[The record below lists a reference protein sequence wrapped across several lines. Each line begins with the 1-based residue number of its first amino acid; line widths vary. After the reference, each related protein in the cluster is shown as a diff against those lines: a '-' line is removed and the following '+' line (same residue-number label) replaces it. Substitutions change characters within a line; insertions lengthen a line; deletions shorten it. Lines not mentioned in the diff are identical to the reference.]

1 MPEYR
6 FPRALELVALIFL
19 GPAMNLLSAGAALA
33 DNATQCMSSLSLD
46 GQLHSGADAAKV
58 ADACLAAAGNSPQT
72 SYLAGIVLEKG
83 IGKPKDAGK
92 AEDWY
97 RKAANKGQ
105 VQAQMAMGRLAEGK
119 HKNDQALAWY
129 SRAALK
135 DFAPGRE
142 ALLRLRVEDPYA
154 MWDAAEF
161 AIAIDDSLG
170 RDADFTKSGSG
181 IVIGDNLVVTNEH
194 VVAGCKKM
202 AVSPG
207 LPARVLASDAARDL
221 AVIKT
226 SIPLGTPVAIASGN
240 EIAPEMALYTGGY
253 PGLGDDDPTFV
264 MTDGRLAD
272 RKLKGDDVLNYWLLT
287 NQIHSGNSGGPL
299 LDSSGLVVGVVA
311 AELPVTGIVKKD
323 APKNARNGM
332 AIRAEILRGFLDE
345 HDIAYGRADKG
356 PVADAAAGMKRHAA
370 AITVLVECFGS

>member
-1 MPEYR
+1 MA
-6 FPRALELVALIFL
+6 ALTLVASLVWASVAMADSASQCAASL
-19 GPAMNLLSAGAALA
+19 G
-33 DNATQCMSSLSLD
+33 LD
-46 GQLHSGADAAKV
+46 GKLHSGADAVQV
-58 ADACLAAAGNSPQT
+58 ADACLASAGNNPQA
-72 SYLAGIVLEKG
+72 SYLAGVVLENG

-105 VQAQMAMGRLAEGK
+105 VQAQMAMGRIAEGK

-135 DFAPGRE
+135 DYKPAQA
-142 ALLRLRVEDPYA
+142 ALLRLRTDDPYA

-181 IVIGDNLVVTNEH
+181 ILIGDDLVVTNEH

-226 SIPLGTPVAIASGN
+226 AIPLGASVPVAAGSD
-240 EIAPEMALYTGGY
+240 IAPEMDLYTGGY

-264 MTDGRLAD
+264 MTDGRLAE
-272 RKLKGDDVLNYWLLT
+272 RKLKGDDSLNYWLLT
-287 NQIHSGNSGGPL
+287 NQIHPGNSGGPL
-299 LDSSGLVVGVVA
+299 LDKSGLVVGVVA

-332 AIRAEILRGFLDE
+332 AIRAETLRSFLDE
-345 HDIAYGRADKG
+345 HRVAYDRAERG
-356 PVADAAAGMKRHAA
+356 PVTDAAAGMKRHAA
-370 AITVLVECFGS
+370 AVTVLVECFGS